1 MGQCS
6 FLRTN
11 SCVHVGKILPNMIVQ
26 SDSERGVSVMRD
38 FKQYS
43 VTRFIA
49 FCGSKDITSDVDCRV
64 AVNMQV
70 CKQRRSRNDQIDDF
84 TLNFSVGDVVSIDVS
99 DESKMPCYG
108 KIHQLFRIE
117 KSREFCFSYYPVQFL
132 DSKNSYYIINGP
144 VMGVYA
150 EGGNDV
156 GIYSLSRGTSQK
168 NMTRPRLYSI
178 FRISHV
184 IRNTKMDDT
193 CVRKW
198 PAPLVFLTKP

>member
-1 MGQCS
+1 
-6 FLRTN
+6 
-11 SCVHVGKILPNMIVQ
+11 MIVQ

-43 VTRFIA
+43 VTRVVA
-49 FCGSKDITSDVDCRV
+49 FCGSKDITTDVDCRV
-64 AVNMQV
+64 ALNMHV
-70 CKQRRSRNDQIDDF
+70 CKQRRSRKDQIDEF

-99 DESKMPCYG
+99 DESKIPCYG
-108 KIHQLFRIE
+108 KINQIFRIE
-117 KSREFCFSYYPVQFL
+117 KSVEFCFSYYPVQFL
-132 DSKNSYYIINGP
+132 DTKNIYYNINGS

-150 EGGNDV
+150 EDGNDV
-156 GIYSLSRGTSQK
+156 GIYSSSRVSSQR

-184 IRNTKMDDT
+184 FRNTKMDDK